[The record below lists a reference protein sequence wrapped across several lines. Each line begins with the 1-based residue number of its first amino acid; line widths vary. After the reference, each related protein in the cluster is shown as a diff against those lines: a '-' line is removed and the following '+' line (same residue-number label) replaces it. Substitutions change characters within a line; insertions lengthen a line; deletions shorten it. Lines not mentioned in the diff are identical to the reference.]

1 MFQGKTLPERPS
13 TEAWEAALGDFST
26 RGNVVVL
33 SLSLDFSGLCDGPL
47 FHVRMHPVTLQQGYR
62 LARRFGADRFLE
74 VTMPSPHTERNRPSI
89 MKEDGHGKIA
99 RWLTDR
105 PHDFLGCRW
114 APFFVRDAG
123 YKKPPTEF
131 RLGPESEKAFFKDR
145 ITFFAESGFGFRPLP
160 DGVPYPLPS
169 EKPDQKYICKVDTM
183 LEWLL
188 QPAEN
193 AEQPHLKLFTRIQ
206 LGKSS
211 RQKPIEHCI

>member
-1 MFQGKTLPERPS
+1 MLQGKTFPERPS

-26 RGNVVVL
+26 RGNVAVL
-33 SLSLDFSGLCDGPL
+33 SLSLDLSGRSGGPL
-47 FHVRMHPVTLQQGYR
+47 FHVRMNPVTLQQGYR

-74 VTMPSPHTERNRPSI
+74 VTMPSLHTARDLPPS
-89 MKEDGHGKIA
+89 MKEDGPGQIA
-99 RWLTDR
+99 KWLTDG

-114 APFFVRDAG
+114 APFFLRDAG

-131 RLGPESEKAFFKDR
+131 RLGPESEKAVFKDR
-145 ITFFAESGFGFRPLP
+145 VTFFAESGFGFRPLP
-160 DGVPYPLPS
+160 DGVPYPVPS
-169 EKPDQKYICKVDTM
+169 EKLDQKYICRVDTM

-206 LGKSS
+206 LGKNPP
-211 RQKPIEHCI
+211 QKSIEHCI